1 MKRNPFTLIEL
12 LIVIAIIAILAA
24 MLLPALNQARERAK
38 AITCKNNLKEI
49 GTASFFYRDDHNDYL
64 PQQYVWYR
72 PNPGKVAWNTQLFTY
87 LNNTHIF
94 ECPTTV
100 VPLKAVTQ
108 KDISIYRWD
117 RNSNTQTATDGVLA
131 YTQNG
136 LRVDS
141 SKARYPA
148 PINWLQVSVDEIVFT
163 KMSRAMKKS
172 HAKWVL
178 ICDVNYASTKFE
190 RCSSGNAAEYF
201 GWPHGKKMNAVF
213 CDGHVDSL
221 SQPADSSSTGSSI
234 YSEYFYSVSP

>member
-1 MKRNPFTLIEL
+1 MKKHPFTLIEL
-12 LIVIAIIAILAA
+12 LVVIAIIAILAA
-24 MLLPALNQARERAK
+24 MLLPALQQARERGK
-38 AITCKNNLKEI
+38 STTCRNNLKQI
-49 GTASFFYRDDHNDYL
+49 GTASFFYRDDYKDYL

-72 PNPGKVAWNTQLFTY
+72 PTPGKVAWNTQLFAY

-117 RNSNTQTATDGVLA
+117 RTSNTQAATDGVLA

-141 SKARYPA
+141 SKERYPA

-172 HAKWVL
+172 QDRK
-178 ICDVNYASTKFE
+178 
-190 RCSSGNAAEYF
+190 
-201 GWPHGKKMNAVF
+201 
-213 CDGHVDSL
+213 
-221 SQPADSSSTGSSI
+221 
-234 YSEYFYSVSP
+234 SVV